1 MASGGATLRHFKSE
15 LAVSALL
22 IGVMVGGTSAWA
34 QTSAQPGQ
42 VEKRLRPTLP
52 EPTVGPPIEV
62 PTSPEQLAPKGQEG
76 LKFNLV
82 RVEFT
87 GNTVFGNAR
96 LQALAQPYI
105 GREVTLGEAY
115 ALAGKVT
122 AAYRDAGYILVRA
135 LIPAQRIADGVL
147 KIRVVEGFIDKVTVQ
162 GATGATKQLLEGY
175 GRRIAAIRPLTASVL
190 ERELLLAG
198 DVGGV
203 HLRSVLTPS
212 ATVPG
217 GADLALVVTYQ
228 QANAYISVDNRGS
241 EYLGPEQVTFA
252 VFGNNMLGTAGR
264 VGFTGVITPD
274 SGPELGYGALSIDQ
288 PIGTDGLRLYG
299 TLSYARTRPGKTL
312 ALLHTQGTSFSGEL
326 SLSYPF
332 IRSRDLNLMGSID
345 FTSRDV
351 KSKNDLV
358 SPLFRDYVRTISANV
373 FVNFLDRW
381 AGYSTASLTVTHGLD
396 ILGATTTS
404 DPDKSRVGAGSD
416 YWRLNFEA
424 SRSQPLFGR
433 LSLYVAA
440 AGQTSFNKPLL
451 ASEQF
456 ALGGTNFDR
465 GFDPSEVTGD
475 AAIAGRGELRVD
487 AYTEPGF
494 VSDIQPYGFY
504 EGGEVWQAQA
514 LPGTPKHDTLTSA
527 GFGVRFSINDR
538 FHADVSWDKPF
549 HRNVAALGNRDAR
562 VFFTVST
569 NL

>member
-1 MASGGATLRHFKSE
+1 MVQSRPSGAAFGALGDPNRRENLRF
-15 LAVSALL
+15 LA
-22 IGVMVGGTSAWA
+22 
-34 QTSAQPGQ
+34 
-42 VEKRLRPTLP
+42 
-52 EPTVGPPIEV
+52 
-62 PTSPEQLAPKGQEG
+62 
-76 LKFNLV
+76 
-82 RVEFT
+82 
-87 GNTVFGNAR
+87 AR
-96 LQALAQPYI
+96 DNPL
-105 GREVTLGEAY
+105 REVAAQYGPEATCIY
-115 ALAGKVT
+115 TGRGNFEFGLNEAFAPAGT
-122 AAYRDAGYILVRA
+122 A
-135 LIPAQRIADGVL
+135 
-147 KIRVVEGFIDKVTVQ
+147 E
-162 GATGATKQLLEGY
+162 
-175 GRRIAAIRPLTASVL
+175 S
-190 ERELLLAG
+190 
-198 DVGGV
+198 
-203 HLRSVLTPS
+203 S
-212 ATVPG
+212 
-217 GADLALVVTYQ
+217 
-228 QANAYISVDNRGS
+228 ANAVLFPFGS
-241 EYLGPEQVTFA
+241 PNT
-252 VFGNNMLGTAGR
+252 
-264 VGFTGVITPD
+264 TGVG
-274 SGPELGYGALSIDQ
+274 SLCYVSYGMIA
-288 PIGTDGLRLYG
+288 PR
-299 TLSYARTRPGKTL
+299 A
-312 ALLHTQGTSFSGEL
+312 
-326 SLSYPF
+326 
-332 IRSRDLNLMGSID
+332 
-345 FTSRDV
+345 
-351 KSKNDLV
+351 
-358 SPLFRDYVRTISANV
+358 LFRDYIRTISANV

-504 EGGEVWQAQA
+504 EGGEVWQAKA

-527 GFGVRFSINDR
+527 GFGVRFSIGDR

-549 HRNVAALGNRDAR
+549 HRDVAALGNRDAR